1 MIDTNIPVY
10 DLCILLSLILN
21 AFVISIIAKKFN
33 YTKLEIFIL
42 ILYETVGI
50 IFGGKLLSF
59 IENYPS
65 YKGDIGFMV
74 VGFRAFG
81 AVTGALIF
89 IYLSKFQLK
98 KTFKELLYICLPSVP
113 LMYAIGKIGCFL
125 VGCCHGIEY
134 SKIGSVVYKYSFE
147 EINGI
152 QLFPVQLVESIIFF
166 IIFIFI
172 MIRYKKNKINEKT
185 LGLILILSGSAKF
198 ILYYFR
204 MEHLNSI
211 FTSHQ
216 ILSFI
221 FIILGIVIYLL
232 PKKEKTL
239 LKK

>member
-1 MIDTNIPVY
+1 
-10 DLCILLSLILN
+10 
-21 AFVISIIAKKFN
+21 
-33 YTKLEIFIL
+33 
-42 ILYETVGI
+42 
-50 IFGGKLLSF
+50 
-59 IENYPS
+59 
-65 YKGDIGFMV
+65 
-74 VGFRAFG
+74 
-81 AVTGALIF
+81 
-89 IYLSKFQLK
+89 
-98 KTFKELLYICLPSVP
+98 
-113 LMYAIGKIGCFL
+113 MYAIGKIGCFL

-211 FTSHQ
+211 FLSHQ

-232 PKKEKTL
+232 PKKENSKH
-239 LKK
+239 